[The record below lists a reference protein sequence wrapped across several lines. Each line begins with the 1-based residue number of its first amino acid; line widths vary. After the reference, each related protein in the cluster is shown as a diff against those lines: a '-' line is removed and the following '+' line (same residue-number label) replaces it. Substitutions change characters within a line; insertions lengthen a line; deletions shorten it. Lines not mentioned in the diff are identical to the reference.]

1 MLANKEKN
9 VMRTLLTASAATI
22 ALIIAAPVAAQ
33 RGTGSNHPSG
43 TSMGGPSLSLPSTE
57 GAMPEG
63 GTSGIGTQ
71 ARLNSQGPAHA
82 SSVGIHNASP
92 SSALHTNLTNHP
104 AMDAHHHSLIDD
116 HSPAAHHPG
125 SSHVVDLHTGLTVFN
140 SGGHI
145 LGTITHVL
153 TDAHGMIT
161 DVLVTAPTGQ
171 TYSLPANSFSLSGN
185 MLITSFGV

>member
-1 MLANKEKN
+1 
-9 VMRTLLTASAATI
+9 MRTLLTASAATI

-63 GTSGIGTQ
+63 GPIATQ
-71 ARLNSQGPAHA
+71 VRLNSQGPAHA
-82 SSVGIHNASP
+82 SSLGIHNASP

-104 AMDAHHHSLIDD
+104 AMDAHHQSSIDA

-125 SSHVVDLHTGLTVFN
+125 SSHVVDLQTGLTVFN

-145 LGTITHVL
+145 LGTISHVL

-161 DVLVTAPTGQ
+161 GVLVTAPTGQ
-171 TYSLPANSFSLSGN
+171 TYNLPANSFSLSGN